1 MHTRPFRRRAA
12 LAALAIAGIAL
23 AACGSDD
30 KASTTT
36 AAAAATTA
44 APAATTT
51 AAATSPTT
59 GAAGSTPAS
68 IEAPKTVTIG
78 YQLIPNGD
86 LIVKHQGWL
95 EEALGPDVKVD
106 WKLFDSGGA
115 VNEAMIAG
123 GIDIGL
129 AGSSPVSRGI
139 SNGIEYQVPW
149 IFDVIGA
156 AESLV
161 VRGDAGI
168 DSVADLAGKT
178 VATPF
183 ASTSHYSLL
192 AALQQVGLDSS
203 KVKIIDAQP
212 DAIYAS
218 WQTGD
223 IDAAYVWNPNLA
235 KIIADGG
242 KVLITSADLAKQG
255 KTTYDLAVVSNK
267 FASSYP
273 DVVQAWVGVQDRA
286 VKLLRDDPDAA
297 AADLAAELN
306 ITPAEAKA
314 QAADLIFLTAAEQAT
329 ADNLKGG
336 LPANL
341 YAAAQFNQQLGEIEK
356 VQPEQAYTDAVNPTF
371 AEAVGS

>member
-1 MHTRPFRRRAA
+1 MHTRPFRLRTA
-12 LAALAIAGIAL
+12 LAALAVAGIVL

-30 KASTTT
+30 AASTTT
-36 AAAAATTA
+36 AAATTA
-44 APAATTT
+44 APAASAPAPAPASTV
-51 AAATSPTT
+51 
-59 GAAGSTPAS
+59 AGSTPAS
-68 IEAPKTVTIG
+68 IEAPDTVTIG

-86 LIVKHQGWL
+86 LVVKHQGWL
-95 EEALGPDVKVD
+95 EEALGPDVEVE

-149 IFDVIGA
+149 IFDVIGD
-156 AESLV
+156 AEALV
-161 VRGDAGI
+161 VRSDAGI

-192 AALQQVGLDSS
+192 AALQQAGLDST
-203 KVKIIDAQP
+203 KVKVIDAQP

-242 KVLITSADLAKQG
+242 GKVLITSADLAEQG
-255 KTTYDLAVVSNK
+255 KTTYDLAVVSND
-267 FASSYP
+267 FAESYP
-273 DVVQAWVGVQDRA
+273 GRRAGVGRRPGPRRQ
-286 VKLLRDDPDAA
+286 AA
-297 AADLAAELN
+297 A
-306 ITPAEAKA
+306 
-314 QAADLIFLTAAEQAT
+314 
-329 ADNLKGG
+329 GR
-336 LPANL
+336 
-341 YAAAQFNQQLGEIEK
+341 
-356 VQPEQAYTDAVNPTF
+356 
-371 AEAVGS
+371 S